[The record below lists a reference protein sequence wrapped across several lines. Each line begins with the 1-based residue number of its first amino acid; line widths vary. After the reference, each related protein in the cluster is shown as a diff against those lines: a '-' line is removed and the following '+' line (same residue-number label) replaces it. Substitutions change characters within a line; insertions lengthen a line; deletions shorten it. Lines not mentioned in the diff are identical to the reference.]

1 MNLPDFLTAWAH
13 GEIML
18 KGHRIALHHIVPLYN
33 EGYSA
38 EMLLSRFPTLSLPLI
53 HKVIAFYLE
62 NQADV
67 DAYVAAQKAEIDRLA
82 AAPSDGP
89 GTVELRR
96 RLAAVRAARTP

>member
-1 MNLPDFLTAWAH
+1 MNVPDFLTEWAH

-53 HKVIAFYLE
+53 HKVIVFYLE

-67 DAYVAAQKAEIDRLA
+67 DTYVSVQQAEIDGMA
-82 AAPSDGP
+82 AAPSDSP
-89 GTVELRR
+89 GAVELRR
-96 RLAAVRAARTP
+96 RLAAMRTARTP

>member
-1 MNLPDFLTAWAH
+1 MNLPDFLVEWPK

-18 KGHRIALHHIVPLYN
+18 MGHRIALHHVIPYYN
-33 EGYSA
+33 LGDSA
-38 EMLLSRFPTLSLPLI
+38 EILLGRFPTLSLPLI

-82 AAPSDGP
+82 AVPADGP

-96 RLAAVRAARTP
+96 RLAAARPARTP